1 MKDDKAQ
8 VADLNSTL
16 AKASDQMSFIA
27 KTRRIASRL
36 PVMSGFIIFVLVF
49 CAIFADLIAPHSPTS
64 ADLRDR
70 RTSPAW
76 YADGTTEFLLGADV
90 QGRDI
95 LSRIIHGARV
105 SLILASISI
114 SLGMIFGTA
123 FGLVSGYFGGLWD
136 EILMRIVDIFLAVP
150 GIMMA
155 LVIILV
161 FGQSFVTIIGVL
173 TMFSWVFFARQL
185 RAEAHQLKVLDYVS
199 FAKVAGA
206 STPRILIRHIF
217 PGIVST
223 MTVIATL
230 NVGSII
236 LTESI
241 LSYLGAGI
249 PPPTPAWG
257 AMVSDGRSYL
267 ASSWW
272 IAFFPGVAIFLTV
285 LAFNF
290 LGDWLRDTLD
300 PRLRQ
305 VEQGR
310 G

>member
-1 MKDDKAQ
+1 MQDNEAQ
-8 VADLNSTL
+8 ISDLNSTL
-16 AKASDQMSFIA
+16 AKASAQMSFIA
-27 KTRRIASRL
+27 KTRRVASRL
-36 PVMSGFIIFVLVF
+36 PILSGIIIFVLVF
-49 CAIFADLIAPHSPTS
+49 AALFADVISPHSPTS

-150 GIMMA
+150 GIMLA

-230 NVGSII
+230 NVGNII

>member
-1 MKDDKAQ
+1 MTDKESQ
-8 VADLNSTL
+8 VTDLNSTL
-16 AKASDQMSFIA
+16 AKASEQMSFIA
-27 KTRRIASRL
+27 KTRRITSRL
-36 PVMSGFIIFVLVF
+36 PILSGIIISVLF
-49 CAIFADLIAPHSPTS
+49 FSAIFADVIAPHDPLS

-76 YADGTTEFLLGADV
+76 YEDGTTKFILGGDL

-95 LSRIIHGARV
+95 LSRIIHGTRV
-105 SLILASISI
+105 SVTLASISI
-114 SLGMIFGTA
+114 SLGMIFGTT

-185 RAEAHQLKVLDYVS
+185 RAETHQIKVLDYVS

-206 STPRILIRHIF
+206 STPHILIRHIF

-230 NVGSII
+230 NVGNII

>member
-1 MKDDKAQ
+1 MKDNESQ
-8 VADLNSTL
+8 VTDLNSTL
-16 AKASDQMSFIA
+16 AKASEQMSFFA
-27 KTRRIASRL
+27 KTRRVASRL
-36 PVMSGFIIFVLVF
+36 PIMSGIIIFVLF
-49 CAIFADLIAPHSPTS
+49 FTAIFADVLAPHSPTS

-70 RTSPAW
+70 RTSPSW
-76 YADGTTEFLLGADV
+76 YEDGTTEFILGADV

-95 LSRIIHGARV
+95 LSRIIHGSRV

-114 SLGMIFGTA
+114 SLGMIFGTT

-230 NVGSII
+230 GVGDII

-257 AMVSDGRSYL
+257 AMVSEGRSYL

-290 LGDWLRDTLD
+290 LGDWLRDFLD

-305 VEQGR
+305 VEQGK

>member
-1 MKDDKAQ
+1 MQDNEAQ
-8 VADLNSTL
+8 ISDLNSTL
-16 AKASDQMSFIA
+16 AKADAQMSFIA
-27 KTRRIASRL
+27 KTRRITSRL

-49 CAIFADLIAPHSPTS
+49 AAIFADLIAPHSPTS

-95 LSRIIHGARV
+95 LSRIIHGSRV

-206 STPRILIRHIF
+206 STPRILVRHIF

>member
-1 MKDDKAQ
+1 
-8 VADLNSTL
+8 
-16 AKASDQMSFIA
+16 
-27 KTRRIASRL
+27 
-36 PVMSGFIIFVLVF
+36 
-49 CAIFADLIAPHSPTS
+49 
-64 ADLRDR
+64 
-70 RTSPAW
+70 
-76 YADGTTEFLLGADV
+76 
-90 QGRDI
+90 
-95 LSRIIHGARV
+95 
-105 SLILASISI
+105 
-114 SLGMIFGTA
+114 MIFGTT

-161 FGQSFVTIIGVL
+161 FGQSFVTIIGIL

-185 RAEAHQLKVLDYVS
+185 RAETHQIKVLDYVS

-230 NVGSII
+230 NVGNII

-257 AMVSDGRSYL
+257 AMVSEGRSYL

-290 LGDWLRDTLD
+290 LGDWLRDFLD

-305 VEQGR
+305 VEQGK

>member
-1 MKDDKAQ
+1 MKQ
-8 VADLNSTL
+8 L
-16 AKASDQMSFIA
+16 
-27 KTRRIASRL
+27 
-36 PVMSGFIIFVLVF
+36 
-49 CAIFADLIAPHSPTS
+49 
-64 ADLRDR
+64 
-70 RTSPAW
+70 
-76 YADGTTEFLLGADV
+76 
-90 QGRDI
+90 
-95 LSRIIHGARV
+95 
-105 SLILASISI
+105 
-114 SLGMIFGTA
+114 
-123 FGLVSGYFGGLWD
+123 SGYFGGLWD

-230 NVGSII
+230 GVGDII